1 MAKRTKREFFNEL
14 LAIEAVSANEE
25 MVAFIKNEIELL
37 NKKSSGVRKPTAT
50 QVANEAIKENIKAV
64 LADGKARTVS
74 EVIASGDFADGTT
87 TQKISALM
95 TLLIKSGDVV
105 KTVDKKKSYFSLA
118 PTVSDDVDGVQA
130 LDRELAV

>member
-14 LAIEAVSANEE
+14 LTIEAVSANAE

-37 NKKSSGVRKPTAT
+37 NKKSSGTRKPTAT

-74 EVIASGDFADGTT
+74 EVIADGGFPEYTT

-105 KTVDKKKSYFSLA
+105 KTVDKKKSYFSIA